1 MPRIVIIGAGF
12 GGLWAARALA
22 GKPCD
27 VLLLDRNNY
36 HTFLPLLYQ
45 VGAAEVAPT
54 DIIYP
59 VRSILRRKQNVRFI
73 MDEVTSVDLDARMVR
88 GSSKDYPYDYLLL
101 ALGSTSHFFGVE
113 GAAQHAFQL
122 KTLDDAIALRNHILL
137 CFERALS
144 ESDPQRRQAL
154 LTFTIIGGGPT
165 GVEFAGAL
173 AELVRQ
179 PVQRDYPSL
188 ANAEIRVVL
197 LEAAPQLLPG
207 WPEKLQ
213 AYTLRRLMKMGV
225 EVPLQARV
233 ASVTPEAVLLDSGQ
247 RIPSRTV
254 VWTAGVR
261 GEALDA
267 GGKLPLNPQS
277 RVEVMPTLQ
286 VVGHHEVYAIGDL
299 AQVQAERLPLI
310 APVAIQQG
318 EWAAANI
325 LRQLDGQKPLPFRYR
340 DPGSM
345 VTIGRNAAVVRL
357 GKRTFTGFIAWLM
370 WLGVHLL
377 KLIGFRNRLLVL
389 INWAWDYLFYERAV
403 RLIYPSSM
411 RRLISKGDQADSV

>member
-59 VRSILRRKQNVRFI
+59 VRSILRRKKNVRFL
-73 MDEVTSVDLDARMVR
+73 MDEIRSIDLQARVVR
-88 GSSKDYPYDYLLL
+88 GSSKEYAYDYLVL

-122 KTLDDAIALRNHILL
+122 KTLDHAIALRNHILL
-137 CFERALS
+137 CFESALS

-154 LTFTIIGGGPT
+154 LTFTIVGGGPT
-165 GVEFAGAL
+165 GVEFTGAL
-173 AELVRQ
+173 AELVRH

-188 ANAEIRVVL
+188 ANAGVRVVL

-213 AYTLRRLMKMGV
+213 AYTLQRLVQMGV
-225 EVPLQARV
+225 EVPVQATV
-233 ASVTPEAVLLDSGQ
+233 ESVTPDAVLLKGGE
-247 RIPSRTV
+247 RIPSRTA

-261 GEALDA
+261 GEGLEAA
-267 GGKLPLNPQS
+267 GGLPLTPNT
-277 RVEVMPTLQ
+277 RVEVLPTLQ
-286 VVGHHEVYAIGDL
+286 VVGHHELYAIGDL
-299 AQVQAERLPLI
+299 AQVQDEHLPLI

-325 LRQLDGQKPLPFRYR
+325 LRQLEGQEPLPFRYR
-340 DPGSM
+340 DPGAM
-345 VTIGRNAAVVRL
+345 VTIGRNAAVVRM
-357 GKRTFTGFIAWLM
+357 GKRTFTGLIAWLM

-403 RLIYPSSM
+403 RLIFPSGMS
-411 RRLISKGDQADSV
+411 RSIPEEDHADSL